1 MRRENLLTDVPD
13 SRTRLA
19 FLVLVLAQTAH
30 SIEEYVFEL
39 YDVFAPARF
48 VSSLVSYNLPLGF
61 AVVNTGIVALGA
73 WCYLARVR
81 PAHASAR
88 QWVWG
93 WVIVEGANGIAHSV
107 IALARGGYFPGV
119 LTAPLLFATSLY
131 LAVRLT
137 QLRRTSG

>member
-1 MRRENLLTDVPD
+1 MPD

-39 YDVFAPARF
+39 YDVFRPARF
-48 VSSLVSYNLPLGF
+48 VSSLVSDNLPLGF
-61 AVVNTGIVALGA
+61 AILNTGIVALGA

-88 QWVWG
+88 QWVWV

-119 LTAPLLFATSLY
+119 LTTPMLLATSLY
-131 LAVRLT
+131 LGVRLV
-137 QLRRTSG
+137 RVGRGWSPARW